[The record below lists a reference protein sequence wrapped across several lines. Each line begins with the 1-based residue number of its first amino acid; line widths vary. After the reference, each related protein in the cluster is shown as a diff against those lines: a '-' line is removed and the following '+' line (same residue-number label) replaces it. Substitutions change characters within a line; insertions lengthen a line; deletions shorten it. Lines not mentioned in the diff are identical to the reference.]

1 MFWCKLRIEPRSN
14 FAGRL
19 NILCQEVHFV
29 KKGTGCILWTI
40 SIGYGTTDDTMY
52 YMQAAVLRCGGSVR
66 PMRDGTVKICCC
78 APEGL

>member
-52 YMQAAVLRCGGSVR
+52 YMQAAV
-66 PMRDGTVKICCC
+66 ICCC
-78 APEGL
+78 LFDAVDRFVPCVTGQ